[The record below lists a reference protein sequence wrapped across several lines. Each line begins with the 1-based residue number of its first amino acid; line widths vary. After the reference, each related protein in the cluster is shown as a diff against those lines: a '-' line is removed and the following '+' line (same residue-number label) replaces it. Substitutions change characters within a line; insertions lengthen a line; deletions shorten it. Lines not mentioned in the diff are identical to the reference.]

1 MINGISGFNTNLA
14 QSLQTNKHENNSAIN
29 TNSLKEISNNQAAQ
43 NDNHISSTTK
53 ELKDD
58 EPIKFG
64 GVFSLSG
71 QTLKGEISTW
81 GKLMGSDN
89 SMSKK
94 EINELKSFVNQ
105 TKALGFG
112 RLYDEILG
120 KQPTDVD
127 AFAKKYTSSNLG
139 LGFNSDEEGFGILD
153 KAQSIDE
160 FKDAWLD
167 YSVRKYL
174 GEREGVESITI
185 GKDNIAILANKNKP
199 PVEFKTLDG
208 INYEDAES
216 RAKFMGLIKAGM
228 KNGAEFKDVVEK
240 VISLYNTTDTQKLDE
255 NSTFTA
261 ITGKSTNSKTYDI
274 SKDEKFAY
282 LQELLKLEQEKGID
296 VLRLMQ
302 KLEEKGEKMLDKR
315 A

>member
-1 MINGISGFNTNLA
+1 MINKINGFNVNLA
-14 QSLQTNKHENNSAIN
+14 QSLQTYKQENF
-29 TNSLKEISNNQAAQ
+29 
-43 NDNHISSTTK
+43 TK
-53 ELKDD
+53 PNAKIDETLSIIKGLRDD
-58 EPIKFG
+58 ESTDFN

-71 QTLKGEISTW
+71 QTLKGEVSTW

-112 RLYDEILG
+112 RLYDDILG

-127 AFAKKYTSSNLG
+127 AFAKKYASSNLG
-139 LGFNSDEEGFGILD
+139 LGFNSNEEGLGILD

-199 PVEFKTLDG
+199 PVEFKTLGG
-208 INYEDAES
+208 INFEDAES

-228 KNGAEFKDVVEK
+228 KNGAEFQDVVEK

-274 SKDEKFAY
+274 NKDEKFAY
-282 LQELLKLEQEKGID
+282 LQELLKFEQEKGID

-302 KLEEKGEKMLDKR
+302 KLEEKGEKVVDRMI
-315 A
+315 